1 MSQLFKHTGDYY
13 SYLFA
18 SHLKASMSML
28 LYAKVSKIT
37 LFMVR
42 SSDTG
47 MITNLLSSDL
57 TAIENRMQTLLNS
70 IAFPLLFI
78 GVTVICLFR
87 VGWPGIMALITIAVQ
102 LIIGN
107 LISRKNKKIVIEGNK
122 YKDKRV
128 EITTELI

>member
-1 MSQLFKHTGDYY
+1 
-13 SYLFA
+13 
-18 SHLKASMSML
+18 ML

-37 LFMVR
+37 SFMVK

-78 GVTVICLFR
+78 GATVILLFR
-87 VGWPGIMALITIAVQ
+87 VGWPGLMILLTIAGQ

-107 LISRKNKKIVIEGNK
+107 LISRKNKKIVTEANK

-128 EITTELI
+128 EITTEIIEGIKFIKLYGW